1 MGSKDALFKPIKMGT
16 KTVVNRIALNAM
28 ECNDADENGDPS
40 EPTYTRYRKN
50 FEGNAG
56 VIVVEAIS
64 VISESRGRLNQLI
77 GTPSNLKGLS
87 KLFSEMKKV
96 NDKPVL
102 IIQLT
107 HSGELS
113 EPNFSRRVCVKHLP
127 GFGGDL
133 LTEDEVEDIIGKF
146 VAAAKVAHDAGADGV
161 DVKLC
166 HGYLGSQILRPY
178 NDRKWK
184 YGGSWENR
192 SRFAY
197 EIYERIE
204 KEINDPDF
212 IVGSKISVWEGFPG
226 GCGSAGPDTPIIDLT
241 EPCLLAKGL
250 EERGAK
256 FILVSSGSPSIT
268 LALSQP
274 DRRLPDYGY
283 LHFGFQKAINETVKP
298 ETVVI
303 GSAYSVFRNGQNNF
317 LAVKREESS
326 LEYWGNKNIN
336 DGVVD
341 MIAIGRQS
349 LADPYLPIKL
359 EQGKS
364 DEVNWCTCCDN
375 CVELLIRQQVVGCTT
390 YDKKYTSV
398 LQEIRKKEGKLTD
411 MNKHT

>member
-1 MGSKDALFKPIKMGT
+1 MEDPLFTGLKMG
-16 KTVVNRIALNAM
+16 KRRVVNRIALNAM
-28 ECNDADENGDPS
+28 ECNDADKNGDPS
-40 EPTYTRYRKN
+40 ELTYTRYRKN

-96 NDKPVL
+96 NDKPLL

-113 EPNFSRRVCVKHLP
+113 EPKFSRRVCVKPLP

-133 LTEDEVEDIIGKF
+133 LSEDEVEDIIDKF
-146 VAAAKVAHDAGADGV
+146 VSAAKVAHDAGADGV

-166 HGYLGSQILRPY
+166 HGYLGSQLLRPY

-184 YGGSWENR
+184 FGGSWENR

-197 EIYERIE
+197 EIYERIAE
-204 KEINDPDF
+204 QINDPDF

-241 EPCLLAKGL
+241 EPCSLAKGL
-250 EERGAK
+250 EDRGAK
-256 FILVSSGSPSIT
+256 FILVSAGSPSIT

-274 DRRLPDYGY
+274 DRALPDYAY
-283 LHFGFQKAINETVKP
+283 LHFGFQKAIKDSLKP

-303 GSAYSVFRNGQNNF
+303 GSAYSVFRNGKNNF
-317 LAVKREESS
+317 LAVNREENT
-326 LEYWGNKNIN
+326 LEYWGNKNIA

-359 EQGKS
+359 ETGKK
-364 DEVNWCTCCDN
+364 DEINWCTCCDS
-375 CVELLIRQQVVGCTT
+375 CVELLIRQKPVGCAV
-390 YDKKYTSV
+390 YDPKYTKI
-398 LQEIRKKEGKLTD
+398 LQDIRKEEGRLKSSD
-411 MNKHT
+411 KHT